1 LVSERNSQEKRASRR
16 RAADVPV
23 SFKVKEIR
31 TTGITGNL
39 SRGGVFVRT
48 TRPPVVGSIVTVH
61 LRPRIG
67 AATIVLRG
75 KVVHS
80 RSGPATHL
88 HSLPTGF
95 GVRLSEAAEDYYDF
109 LSQIRRRAT
118 DERNE

>member
-1 LVSERNSQEKRASRR
+1 MVSERTSQEKRASRR

-23 SFKVKEIR
+23 SFKVKDTR
-31 TTGITGNL
+31 TTGITSNL

-48 TRPPVVGSIVTVH
+48 TRPPAVGSLVIVH
-61 LRPRIG
+61 LRPRSG
-67 AATIVLRG
+67 AATIALRG

-88 HSLPTGF
+88 HLLPTGF

-109 LSQIRRRAT
+109 LSQIRRRAS
-118 DERNE
+118 DHRN